1 MGTGKQRI
9 RLVACDIDGTLIGPG
24 GHGID
29 VARQALDFCRKRGIR
44 VTAATGRA
52 FGAAEKYLEALGLDE
67 PAITNGGALI
77 ARIGEPPI
85 YEKTIDRGVAQNI
98 ALDLKKLGY
107 PFYFL
112 VGKHMYTDV
121 KGPET
126 ARYSE
131 VLGYVI
137 RTVDSTREI
146 QGHPTQIVLR
156 VPPEKADR
164 ILSELHSR
172 WQPKIAVLKSL
183 PHLLE
188 IQPPGVSKA
197 KALEFLAGSMDIY
210 RNEVLSIGDGLNDL
224 DMLMWSGMKAAVKNA
239 HELVKRNVPYVS
251 GHEFAEGVL
260 EIVEKFIR

>member
-1 MGTGKQRI
+1 M
-9 RLVACDIDGTLIGPG
+9 VACDIDGTLIGPD

-52 FGAAEKYLEALGLDE
+52 FAAAEKYLEALGVNE
-67 PAITNGGALI
+67 PAITDGGALI

-85 YEKTIDRGVAQNI
+85 YEKTIDKMTAQDI
-98 ALDLKKLGY
+98 ALDLQKIGY
-107 PFYFL
+107 PFYLL

-126 ARYSE
+126 ARYSRI
-131 VLGYVI
+131 LGYTI
-137 RTVDSTREI
+137 KTVDSIKEI
-146 QGHPTQIVLR
+146 QGRPTQIVLR
-156 VPPEKADR
+156 VPPEKADC
-164 ILSELHSR
+164 ILLELQSR
-172 WQPKIAVLKSL
+172 WQPKITVLKSL

-197 KALEFLAGSMDIY
+197 KALEFLAGIMNIDRHEIF
-210 RNEVLSIGDGLNDL
+210 SIGDGLNDL
-224 DMLMWSGMKAAVKNA
+224 DMLMWSGMKAAVNNA

-251 GHEFAEGVL
+251 QHKFAEGVL
-260 EIVEKFIR
+260 EIVEKFIK